1 MTTMKA
7 QLEGLISK
15 ISSGCLLAEEVA
27 RIADEAAQAYA
38 DPQAFL
44 AANPDINFDD
54 SFPIPLDEW
63 VVVGSLPETVLFQA
77 DSYDALFQQ
86 ITESFG
92 PQVSFV
98 LKPKQLVKVEP
109 LKALNR
115 IQVQLSSLSPE
126 TQGYVLLDFSEPLDD
141 ELQAVLVFST
151 DLARVMEL
159 AVEVGIYAAP
169 AYEALKGAQESE

>member
-1 MTTMKA
+1 MKA
-7 QLEGLISK
+7 QLEELISK
-15 ISSGCLLAEEVA
+15 ISSGCMLAEE
-27 RIADEAAQAYA
+27 IAQIAEEAAQAYA

-44 AANPDINFDD
+44 AANPDINYDD
-54 SFPIPLDEW
+54 SFPIPLGEW
-63 VVVGSLPETVLFQA
+63 MVIGSLPETVLFQA

-86 ITESFG
+86 VVESFG

-98 LKPKQLVKVEP
+98 LKPKQLAKVEP

-126 TQGYVLLDFSEPLDD
+126 THGYVLVDLSEPLDD
-141 ELQAVLVFST
+141 ELQAVLVYSS

-169 AYEALKGAQESE
+169 AYEALKAAQNDE

>member
-7 QLEGLISK
+7 QLEELISK
-15 ISSGCLLAEEVA
+15 ISSGCMLAEEVA

-54 SFPIPLDEW
+54 SFPIPLGEW

-141 ELQAVLVFST
+141 ELQAVLVYST

-169 AYEALKGAQESE
+169 AYEALKAAQNEQ

>member
-1 MTTMKA
+1 MKA
-7 QLEGLISK
+7 QLEELISK
-15 ISSGCLLAEEVA
+15 ISSGCMLADDIA
-27 RIADEAAQAYA
+27 RIAEEAAHAYA

-44 AANPDINFDD
+44 AANPDINYDD
-54 SFPIPLDEW
+54 NFPIPLGEW
-63 VVVGSLPETVLFQA
+63 VVIGSLPETVLFQA

-86 ITESFG
+86 IVESFG

-98 LKPKQLVKVEP
+98 LKPKQLAKVEP

-126 TQGYVLLDFSEPLDD
+126 TQGYVLLDLSEPLDD
-141 ELQAVLVFST
+141 EIQAVLVYSS

-169 AYEALKGAQESE
+169 AYEALKAAQHDE

>member
-1 MTTMKA
+1 MKA
-7 QLEGLISK
+7 QLEELISK
-15 ISSGCLLAEEVA
+15 ISSGCMQAEEVA
-27 RIADEAAQAYA
+27 RIAKDAAQAYA

-44 AANPDINFDD
+44 AANPDINYDD
-54 SFPIPLDEW
+54 SFPIPLGEW

-86 ITESFG
+86 IVESFG

-98 LKPKQLVKVEP
+98 LKPKQLAKVEP

-126 TQGYVLLDFSEPLDD
+126 TQGYVLLDLSEPLDD
-141 ELQAVLVFST
+141 ELQAVLVYSS

-169 AYEALKGAQESE
+169 AYEALKAAHSED